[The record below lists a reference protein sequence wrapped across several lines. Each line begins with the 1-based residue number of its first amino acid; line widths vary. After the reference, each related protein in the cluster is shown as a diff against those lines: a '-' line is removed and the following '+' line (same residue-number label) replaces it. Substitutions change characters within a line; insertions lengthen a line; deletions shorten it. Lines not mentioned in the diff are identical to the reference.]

1 MVGPTPAKS
10 KADRERLAAVSSLPC
25 LPCLI
30 DGFPAVP
37 ATVQHVVEARKRLG
51 DLWTYPSCPWHHQAT
66 GISGNVA
73 ALTARYGPSL
83 ATDSREFQTRY
94 GSERQL
100 VHITD
105 AMIRMKE
112 SALMRGEF
120 LTHRELVRIAG
131 DLHAEIVLGRSPA

>member
-10 KADRERLAAVSSLPC
+10 KAERERLAAVSSLPC

-51 DLWTYPSCPWHHQAT
+51 DFFSYP
-66 GISGNVA
+66 NVDK
-73 ALTARYGPSL
+73 LTARYGPSL
-83 ATDSREFQTRY
+83 ALDRREFATRY

-100 VHITD
+100 VAITD
-105 AMIRMKE
+105 ALIRMRE
-112 SALMRGEF
+112 SSLKRGEF
-120 LTHRELVRIAG
+120 LTQRELVRIAG
-131 DLHAEIVLGRSPA
+131 ELHAEIVLGISP

>member
-10 KADRERLAAVSSLPC
+10 KAERERLAAVSSLPC

-51 DLWTYPSCPWHHQAT
+51 DFFSYPSCPWHHQA
-66 GISGNVA
+66 GMSGNVDK
-73 ALTARYGPSL
+73 LTARYGPSL
-83 ATDSREFQTRY
+83 ALDRREFATRY

-100 VHITD
+100 VAITD
-105 AMIRMKE
+105 ALIRMRE
-112 SALMRGEF
+112 SSLKRGEF
-120 LTHRELVRIAG
+120 LTQRELVKIAG
-131 DLHAEIVLGRSPA
+131 ELHAEIVLWISP